1 MNRRILLHLGFWLAY
16 ALYDGYLS
24 VPLSGTTFA
33 DLTIWERLSLGY
45 RAESLLLL
53 IKIPAVYLVLFRFLP
68 SSFENRKFARL
79 ALQFLLTAAVAT
91 VAIHGAWHKVIY
103 PHIYQIDPPAAA
115 ANAWVAVF
123 RLLWSSFDILMLLGV
138 TSALKLFRMRL
149 GMAEREKQLVEEKLQ
164 SELRFLRA
172 QTNPH
177 FLFNTL
183 NNLYHLARKHSDSTP
198 DAILK
203 LSGMMRFMLYECTAP
218 RIRLSQEV
226 AVIRDYLD
234 LERLRYG
241 SRLDLGF
248 QVDVDDE
255 GQLIAPLLLLPFVEN
270 AFKHGAS
277 ENRGNTWVRIFLLL
291 ENGALSFQVENAKDP
306 SEGIAADGIGL
317 KNVKRQLELL
327 YPGYGLELD
336 DRGGQFFARLQIDLS
351 NESEQPWPSSDA
363 SS

>member
-33 DLTIWERLSLGY
+33 ELAIWERLSMGY
-45 RAESLLLL
+45 RAELLLLL
-53 IKIPAVYLVLFRFLP
+53 IKIPAVYLLLYRFLP
-68 SSFENRKFARL
+68 PSFENKKFVRL
-79 ALQFLLTAAVAT
+79 GFQFLLTAAVAT
-91 VAIHGAWHKVIY
+91 AAIFATWHEVIY
-103 PHIYQIDPPAAA
+103 PHIYHIAPPAAA
-115 ANAWVAVF
+115 ANAWIAVF

-138 TSALKLFRMRL
+138 ASALKLFRMRL

-183 NNLYHLARKHSDSTP
+183 NNLYHLARKRSDNTP

-203 LSGMMRFMLYECTAP
+203 LSGMMRFMLYECTSP

-226 AVIRDYLD
+226 NVIRDYLD

-241 SRLDLGF
+241 DRLEAGF
-248 QVDVDDE
+248 QVDADDD
-255 GQLIAPLLLLPFVEN
+255 GQFIAPLLLLPFVEN

-277 ENRGNTWVRIFLLL
+277 ESRGNTWVRIFLLL
-291 ENGALSFQVENAKDP
+291 KNGALSFQVENAKDP
-306 SEGIAADGIGL
+306 SEGMAAEGIGL

-327 YPGYGLELD
+327 YPGYGLELE

-351 NESEQPWPSSDA
+351 NEPEQP
-363 SS
+363 